1 MSDTLRYEVVVEG
14 NDNEGYSAF
23 LPSLLGCVSAADTIE
38 EIQTLIVEAVA
49 FHIEGMVEDGLS
61 LPDPIPPELWEEE
74 FGMPI
79 PESVVP
85 GMFVEISPNH
95 DIPTVSMKRVRSI
108 DVSTFNVGNR
118 VSLHQNP
125 NMIGMIIGKQTGPS
139 GVKYRVNFPDIANRD
154 WYTGKDLALSAPE
167 FEVGNQVSPRQT
179 PNRVGFIA
187 QQQRRQDGNV
197 DYLVFFGASEQEWYG
212 ERSLV
217 AAVPVDD
224 TPRATEG
231 SKFLR
236 DMALIKLRSNLS
248 DTLYSYR
255 ASRTKVEPYQ
265 FKPAIKFFESAN
277 QRLLI
282 ADEVGLG
289 KTIEAGIILLELKAR
304 VDMKRVLVV
313 CPSSLRYKWRD
324 EMMNRFSE
332 EFVVLNSSGFRE
344 HLDRYA
350 NYGNAIGLKAIVS
363 METIRQRGIAELVE
377 ETGFMVD
384 LVIIDEAHHM
394 RNASTLT
401 HRIGRVLS
409 DVSGSLLML
418 SATPI
423 QLRSADLFNLF
434 RILDEGQFDSLE
446 EFEQLREPNIHIND
460 ASRMLSTDADSYPQ
474 SLETLRRVEDSIQKD
489 RYLANPL
496 YLNVCERLESATDLG
511 YKDLVQI
518 QRDLQQLNTFAPMF
532 NRTTKRDVSPGVRR
546 TPYVLEVQLSQE
558 EQEFYDSFLEF
569 LKSQSTSILAVIQR
583 ERAAASC
590 IPAAKDYIMEVI
602 ADNQVSLEMES
613 STPDLLD
620 EDTSEFEAD
629 LSELRVVS
637 ENLGE
642 KDSKYETF
650 VQAMDSLCEESPN
663 TKVLVF
669 AFFRRTLE
677 YLRSRLNHPD
687 SPYAGS
693 VYVIHGGIEQAER
706 PRIIEKF
713 RQEPGFGILLLSEV
727 GAEGMDFQF
736 SDTVFNYDLP
746 WNPMRVEQRIG
757 RVDRY
762 GQESER
768 IRVYSLVLND
778 TIEERILGR
787 LYKRIRVFQESIGD
801 LEAILGEEISKLQR
815 EVFQSHLTPE
825 QEEER
830 AEATLMSV
838 EFKRT
843 EMASFQENQDRLM
856 GQDIIFQQQFDEMK
870 DGGKFVS
877 DAEIRALVDEFI
889 KEACP
894 TSSLRSRKGSLFT
907 LRATRDL
914 QGLVLRTDRS
924 GRFPPAIMAPL
935 REKMQNAQGFPVTFD
950 GELALQR
957 PLLELINLQHPLVQA
972 ARDHFESDSDVPPL
986 LRLGSAK
993 AKTINPDLTGE
1004 YGFFIYHIRGT
1015 GVERLSSLVPIVID
1029 LETGRRVEGVETD
1042 LMSSLQGANFENHI
1056 PNGFDWRELEAL
1068 SRDYFGAHRD
1078 FLQAEMETRNNAV
1091 IDTRIAGL
1099 RQTSTARVNRWRET
1113 LERVEETNIRRMRR
1127 AQISNEEIRLQSEI
1141 DELESKRGVDVS
1153 GSLVL
1158 AGYIRYNQA
1167 AAVQS
1172 SQ

>member
-1 MSDTLRYEVVVEG
+1 MRSVE
-14 NDNEGYSAF
+14 
-23 LPSLLGCVSAADTIE
+23 
-38 EIQTLIVEAVA
+38 
-49 FHIEGMVEDGLS
+49 
-61 LPDPIPPELWEEE
+61 
-74 FGMPI
+74 MP
-79 PESVVP
+79 
-85 GMFVEISPNH
+85 
-95 DIPTVSMKRVRSI
+95 K
-108 DVSTFNVGNR
+108 FNTGNR
-118 VSLHQNP
+118 VSLRQDP
-125 NMIGMIIGKQTGPS
+125 NKTGVIAGKQTGPS
-139 GVKYRVNFPDIANRD
+139 GVRYRVRFSDAAERD
-154 WYTGKDLALSAPE
+154 WYMDSDLALADPRFKKGE
-167 FEVGNQVSPRQT
+167 QVSPRQT
-179 PNRVGFIA
+179 PTKVGVIVDW
-187 QQQRRQDGNV
+187 QRRQDGNV
-197 DYLVFFGASEQEWYG
+197 DYQIFFGVNDQEWYA

-231 SKFLR
+231 GKFLK
-236 DMALIKLRSNLS
+236 DLALTKLRSNLS

-265 FKPAIKFFESAN
+265 FKPAIKFFESSN

-289 KTIEAGIILLELKAR
+289 KTIEAGIIYLELKAR
-304 VDMKRVLVV
+304 VDLKRVLVV

-332 EFVVLNSSGFRE
+332 DFAVLDTSGFRE
-344 HLDRYA
+344 QVDRYV

-377 ETGFMVD
+377 ETGFMID

-446 EFEQLREPNIHIND
+446 EFEQLREPNIHINN
-460 ASRMLSTDADSYPQ
+460 ASRMLSTDADSYPR
-474 SLETLRRVEDSIQKD
+474 SLETLSRVEETIQRD
-489 RYLANPL
+489 RYLTNPL
-496 YLNVCERLESATDLG
+496 YLNVRQRLESGAELRH
-511 YKDLVQI
+511 KDLVQM

-532 NRTTKRDVSPGVRR
+532 NRTTKRDVSPGVQR

-558 EQEFYDSFLEF
+558 EKEFYESFLGF
-569 LKSQSTSILAVIQR
+569 LKSQNTSILAVIQR

-590 IPAAKDYIMEVI
+590 IPAAKDYIAEVI
-602 ADNQVSLEMES
+602 ADNHVSLEMES
-613 STPDLLD
+613 STPDLAED
-620 EDTSEFEAD
+620 DTSEFEDD
-629 LSELRVVS
+629 LSELQVVCD
-637 ENLGE
+637 NLGE

-650 VQAMDSLCEESPN
+650 VEALDSLRAESPE

-677 YLRSRLNHPD
+677 YLRGRLNHPD

-693 VYVIHGGIEQAER
+693 VHVIHGGIEQVER
-706 PRIIEKF
+706 PRIIERF

-768 IRVYSLVLND
+768 IRVYSLVLKE
-778 TIEERILGR
+778 TIEERILAR

-801 LEAILGEEISKLQR
+801 LEAILGDEISKLQR
-815 EVFQSHLTPE
+815 EVFQAHLTPE
-825 QEEER
+825 EEEER
-830 AEATLMSV
+830 AEATLRSI
-838 EFKRT
+838 EFMRK
-843 EMASFQENQDRLM
+843 EMESFQENQDRLM

-877 DAEIRALVDEFI
+877 DAELRALIDEFI

-894 TSSLRSRKGSLFT
+894 TSSLQARKGNLFT

-914 QGLVLRTDRS
+914 QSLVLRTDRS

-935 REKMQNAQGFPVTFD
+935 REKMLIAKGFPVTFD

-957 PLLELINLQHPLVQA
+957 PLLELINLQHPIVQA
-972 ARDHFESDSDVPPL
+972 AREHFESDSDVPPL

-993 AKTINPDLTGE
+993 VKTVNPDLTGE
-1004 YGFFIYHIRGT
+1004 YAFFIYHIRGT
-1015 GVERLSSLVPIVID
+1015 G
-1029 LETGRRVEGVETD
+1029 
-1042 LMSSLQGANFENHI
+1042 
-1056 PNGFDWRELEAL
+1056 
-1068 SRDYFGAHRD
+1068 
-1078 FLQAEMETRNNAV
+1078 
-1091 IDTRIAGL
+1091 
-1099 RQTSTARVNRWRET
+1099 
-1113 LERVEETNIRRMRR
+1113 
-1127 AQISNEEIRLQSEI
+1127 
-1141 DELESKRGVDVS
+1141 
-1153 GSLVL
+1153 
-1158 AGYIRYNQA
+1158 
-1167 AAVQS
+1167 
-1172 SQ
+1172 